1 VRRDG
6 ERVRAVVHWCG
17 GDSPAGDTK
26 SGRSDRTE
34 QSEIES
40 ESGESDE
47 IRALFLFFFLR
58 THVCF
63 INFFLKKKIYIY
75 IYI

>member
-47 IRALFLFFFLR
+47 IRALFLCFFSFVRMFVLL
-58 THVCF
+58 
-63 INFFLKKKIYIY
+63 ILNKKKI
-75 IYI
+75 